1 MHRSNAYKR
10 LGKNDADTLAVT
22 KRMDAME
29 AWRDEW
35 EARFLA
41 YKADVKATADMDDKR
56 HAELVKRLGD
66 EYLEF
71 QVFTREA
78 NKRDGIYKNNF
89 DEQEIMNNE
98 IDGQIDEL
106 RTDLDNNVA
115 KINEEM
121 EQRTE
126 RQIAAQETIE
136 NHLNMQ
142 IEKAS
147 REIEKL
153 KYELQDMLEHRH
165 DNMQRKFEAEN
176 TSMRERYE
184 VCITN
189 VGAASES
196 LADLFKGKM
205 LKIKNN
211 ISR

>member
-1 MHRSNAYKR
+1 MYSIEQVSQLWHLFMHRSNAYKR

-121 EQRTE
+121 E
-126 RQIAAQETIE
+126 
-136 NHLNMQ
+136 
-142 IEKAS
+142 
-147 REIEKL
+147 
-153 KYELQDMLEHRH
+153 
-165 DNMQRKFEAEN
+165 
-176 TSMRERYE
+176 
-184 VCITN
+184 
-189 VGAASES
+189 
-196 LADLFKGKM
+196 
-205 LKIKNN
+205 
-211 ISR
+211 